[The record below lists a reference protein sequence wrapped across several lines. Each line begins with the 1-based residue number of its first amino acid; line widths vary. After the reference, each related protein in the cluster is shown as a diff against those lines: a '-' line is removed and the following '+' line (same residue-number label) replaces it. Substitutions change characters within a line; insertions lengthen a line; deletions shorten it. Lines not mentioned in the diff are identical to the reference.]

1 MNFEEFKQKMS
12 EETPMEYMV
21 HKLMGK
27 LKELMPEEEYRAFIN
42 EALEDAIRRA
52 MSKIDDPFKR
62 WLLEM
67 MLSLPKEMAESR
79 KERKDG

>member
-21 HKLMGK
+21 RKLMGK

-42 EALEDAIRRA
+42 EALDDAIRWA
-52 MSKIDDPFKR
+52 MSKTDDPFKR

-79 KERKDG
+79 KERNDG

>member
-1 MNFEEFKQKMS
+1 MNYEEFKQKMS

-42 EALEDAIRRA
+42 EVLEDAIRNA

-67 MLSLPKEMAESR
+67 MLSLSR
-79 KERKDG
+79 NGRETE

>member
-21 HKLMGK
+21 HRLMGK

-62 WLLEM
+62 WLLAM

-79 KERKDG
+79 KERNDG

>member
-21 HKLMGK
+21 HKLTGK

-42 EALEDAIRRA
+42 EALEDAIRKA

-67 MLSLPKEMAESR
+67 MLSLPKEMAER
-79 KERKDG
+79 QNETAD

>member
-1 MNFEEFKQKMS
+1 MNYEEFKQKMS
-12 EETPMEYMV
+12 EETPMEHMV

-52 MSKIDDPFKR
+52 MSKIDDPWSRRISK
-62 WLLEM
+62 
-67 MLSLPKEMAESR
+67 SLIYTQWSR
-79 KERKDG
+79 

>member
-42 EALEDAIRRA
+42 EALDDAIRLA
-52 MSKIDDPFKR
+52 MSKTDDPFKR

-67 MLSLPKEMAESR
+67 MLSLPKEMAER
-79 KERKDG
+79 QNETTD

>member
-27 LKELMPEEEYRAFIN
+27 LKELMPEEELMTGI
-42 EALEDAIRRA
+42 ETT
-52 MSKIDDPFKR
+52 M
-62 WLLEM
+62 
-67 MLSLPKEMAESR
+67 KEGE
-79 KERKDG
+79 

>member
-1 MNFEEFKQKMS
+1 MNYKEFKQKMS
-12 EETPMEYMV
+12 EETPMEHMV

-67 MLSLPKEMAESR
+67 MLSLEMAESR
-79 KERKDG
+79 KERNDG

>member
-1 MNFEEFKQKMS
+1 MNFEEFKQRMS

-42 EALEDAIRRA
+42 ETLDDSIRRA
-52 MSKIDDPFKR
+52 MSKIDDPVKR

-67 MLSLPKEMAESR
+67 MLSALKEREESR